1 VIHRYV
7 QSAGVQLHYIDDGSG
22 TAVVFLHGIPESS
35 NAWTDYVELLA
46 GARYHA
52 AAPDLRGYGLSDK
65 PRGVNSYRAE
75 LLVEDV
81 ATVIRSMGSGT
92 ASVVGQ
98 SWGGLAAW
106 LFAMRHPEMLDR
118 LVILNVPHPLHWAQA
133 LRTWDF
139 WRRNWQ
145 MLFFQLPR
153 VPEAALRARDYGA
166 LRRSLYRDLGGT
178 RGVDDAT
185 IEAYISALRQPGSL
199 RGALNY
205 YRAFLRQNPF
215 RLGWSLEVVHAPVL
229 VMWGEHDR
237 YFPVT
242 LAHPPARWVTD
253 ARVEILPGA
262 RHWSHR
268 DQPQRVQALLLD
280 FLA

>member
-1 VIHRYV
+1 MIHRYV
-7 QSAGVQLHYIDDGSG
+7 QSAGVRLHYVDDGSG

-46 GARYHA
+46 GAGYHA

-65 PRGVNSYRAE
+65 PQGVNSYRAE

-133 LRTWDF
+133 LRTWVF

-145 MLFFQLPR
+145 ISSFSFREFRRPR
-153 VPEAALRARDYGA
+153 SEPVTTARCGVLSIVTSAALGA
-166 LRRSLYRDLGGT
+166 STMRPSKPT
-178 RGVDDAT
+178 
-185 IEAYISALRQPGSL
+185 
-199 RGALNY
+199 
-205 YRAFLRQNPF
+205 
-215 RLGWSLEVVHAPVL
+215 
-229 VMWGEHDR
+229 
-237 YFPVT
+237 
-242 LAHPPARWVTD
+242 
-253 ARVEILPGA
+253 
-262 RHWSHR
+262 
-268 DQPQRVQALLLD
+268 
-280 FLA
+280 